1 MNSYLDMASK
11 YLSGHKKKT
20 GLTIVSVVLAVTL
33 VVGIFSMLDSLVKF
47 EKAQV
52 LKREGNYHILVRNPT
67 RNEINFIKGRIDVEN
82 SGTLADLGEGTIDK
96 EKCALGSIDAK
107 FAANLN
113 FLLTEGSFPMK
124 SNEILLEKWYMDKSA
139 LKTGDIVTI
148 SLPDGKNCRYII
160 SGIISDWGVTKAAAI
175 PFAFLSEEASEELT
189 AAGSQYFILF
199 KDGVNILN
207 AEKEITAALTISE
220 DRIGYNEGLL
230 ALLLQTKNNRAMNIY
245 AIGVV
250 LFGLV
255 LLTAVVMIYN
265 TFNISVM
272 DRVRQFGLLRCIGAS
287 KKQMKRLVRRE
298 SLIISV
304 KAIPFGVLAGIVMT
318 FAGSAILK
326 YFNNDIYGDILIFNF
341 SALGIAAG
349 VLTGIMTVFIASF
362 LPAKKAARIS
372 PVNAIT
378 GSSEIKTSK
387 RSKRGFLMK
396 FLHAET
402 AIGVNN
408 AISKKRTLIL
418 MSCSIAISILLFFG
432 FSVLVNP
439 VFLGVRTT
447 KAYTADISFSSNE
460 GMSRDLLKKLSDT
473 DGVKKTYGRMSAF
486 VSAGFDASRLTT
498 EYKSSLGNNKLKGDG
513 LLTDPEKSWLV
524 SYDEMQ
530 LIWAKD
536 YLSKGTCD
544 EYKLNEQN
552 GIIAV
557 NKIYRNEK
565 LEETTDFQIG
575 DKVSI
580 ETNTGAKEFTV
591 MGVMDTAPYS
601 TEELT
606 MTTFI
611 VTEKLFQ
618 EVSEDTLY
626 KTIDIQLN
634 DKNQEQTVSKIK
646 EIMDKTISFSDK
658 RQFNTEADN
667 AFMTVAVFIYGF
679 LGVIVLISVLN
690 IINTMNTSI
699 ASKMEYLGTMRA
711 IGMSGKQLNKMVLSQ
726 AITYSLTGCI
736 TGCIL
741 GIFLQKKLLTI
752 LGTDWIFPV
761 WQVVLTLIICIMTA
775 ALSVISPLKRIRA
788 KGISETITSL

>member
-1 MNSYLDMASK
+1 
-11 YLSGHKKKT
+11 
-20 GLTIVSVVLAVTL
+20 
-33 VVGIFSMLDSLVKF
+33 
-47 EKAQV
+47 
-52 LKREGNYHILVRNPT
+52 
-67 RNEINFIKGRIDVEN
+67 
-82 SGTLADLGEGTIDK
+82 
-96 EKCALGSIDAK
+96 
-107 FAANLN
+107 
-113 FLLTEGSFPMK
+113 
-124 SNEILLEKWYMDKSA
+124 
-139 LKTGDIVTI
+139 
-148 SLPDGKNCRYII
+148 
-160 SGIISDWGVTKAAAI
+160 
-175 PFAFLSEEASEELT
+175 
-189 AAGSQYFILF
+189 
-199 KDGVNILN
+199 
-207 AEKEITAALTISE
+207 
-220 DRIGYNEGLL
+220 
-230 ALLLQTKNNRAMNIY
+230 
-245 AIGVV
+245 
-250 LFGLV
+250 
-255 LLTAVVMIYN
+255 
-265 TFNISVM
+265 
-272 DRVRQFGLLRCIGAS
+272 
-287 KKQMKRLVRRE
+287 
-298 SLIISV
+298 
-304 KAIPFGVLAGIVMT
+304 VLAGIVMT